1 MLIHRSN
8 AAESESEPELEL
20 AVLDVQ
26 PSGKPLPHGCS
37 GFWPR
42 GFVPARRATCALN
55 CQGVVMPWRGHLET
69 SPLVLLSDQ
78 MQHSSQEWAANVRRL
93 SVMDSRLSDF

>member
-1 MLIHRSN
+1 MLIHRPN
-8 AAESESEPELEL
+8 AAESESEPEPELEL

-26 PSGKPLPHGCS
+26 PSGKPLPHACS

-55 CQGVVMPWRGHLET
+55 CQGVMMPRRGHLGL
-69 SPLVLLSDQ
+69 SPLYYQTKCSTARRNGPQ
-78 MQHSSQEWAANVRRL
+78 MCAGSL
-93 SVMDSRLSDF
+93 